1 MPPKRT
7 AETRDSVTKRART
20 AQSGKDETTDPPIAV
35 AEDTQPTGSK
45 LKGRTRGGKG
55 KSKAEATSDYPP
67 TGPKKRVRKPFAAKE
82 VTWRDI
88 PDWGDRTDVPLFRLP
103 AEVLDLCF
111 GTKLNV
117 GLQLRDYVALAG
129 VSRYFRFHFTND
141 VFREIYLKS
150 HPNYL
155 KLRPSARRS
164 PIKHSQLI
172 FTRPVNDWRQDPPLK
187 KFDNLEIYMH
197 SIPPVEKWT
206 QKDYEFVTR
215 ADRLI
220 AQARQIWADARAER
234 ASRKKEKMKRRRV
247 LRKVIVDGISRTV
260 LATVPG
266 LKHGETQGPKNE
278 LGVPILTDESGKEIE
293 LGASHAEKEKND
305 DDEESDDELDSFS
318 TLREWDWEESVHNKD
333 CELWQKIR
341 KLEDKMRMLR
351 KTYDNYDK
359 GVDFSDISSEDEVGD
374 EEKEGDKSVSKKGK
388 KKQVKR
394 KFVRDPNWVLPSEE
408 KPKKPH
414 ATLVEYDPWTGE
426 KVPHDAYPSPWRARA
441 VEAAN
446 KKFINRADAIRVFKV
461 GEAELLCLKH
471 YLVPNPLNPKT
482 PSSIYSLAAIQALA
496 LRSHGGPIGHHYHV
510 ESANERALKSLAT
523 RQANAVKRKADP
535 TYVEKEPKSKQ
546 YPQTTI
552 DPDDIGAKYGVDKDC
567 GIWHYQGTFI
577 DFVADWREHRAAK
590 AARKAQRVANGE
602 GSESSDEES
611 TPNQDELLPLPSVP
625 WNGVNEYMHPFVED
639 DDEFW

>member
-1 MPPKRT
+1 M
-7 AETRDSVTKRART
+7 
-20 AQSGKDETTDPPIAV
+20 
-35 AEDTQPTGSK
+35 
-45 LKGRTRGGKG
+45 
-55 KSKAEATSDYPP
+55 
-67 TGPKKRVRKPFAAKE
+67 
-82 VTWRDI
+82 
-88 PDWGDRTDVPLFRLP
+88 
-103 AEVLDLCF
+103 
-111 GTKLNV
+111 
-117 GLQLRDYVALAG
+117 ALAG

-141 VFREIYLKS
+141 VFRVSMKLSLMIVYMLTRLCQEIYLKS

-187 KFDNLEIYMH
+187 KFDKLEIHMH

-234 ASRKKEKMKRRRV
+234 ANRKKEKMKKRRV

-278 LGVPILTDESGKEIE
+278 LGVPILTDESGKEIG
-293 LGASHAEKEKND
+293 LDASHAEKEKKN

-318 TLREWDWEESVHNKD
+318 TVREWDWEESVHNND
-333 CELWQKIR
+333 CELWQKIH

-374 EEKEGDKSVSKKGK
+374 EEMEGDKSISKKGK
-388 KKQVKR
+388 KKQAKR
-394 KFVRDPNWVLPSEE
+394 KFVRDPNWVLPPEE
-408 KPKKPH
+408 QPKKPH
-414 ATLVEYDPWTGE
+414 ATLVEYDPLTGE

-446 KKFINRADAIRVFKV
+446 KKFINRAVS
-461 GEAELLCLKH
+461 
-471 YLVPNPLNPKT
+471 T
-482 PSSIYSLAAIQALA
+482 PSSRL
-496 LRSHGGPIGHHYHV
+496 
-510 ESANERALKSLAT
+510 E
-523 RQANAVKRKADP
+523 
-535 TYVEKEPKSKQ
+535 
-546 YPQTTI
+546 
-552 DPDDIGAKYGVDKDC
+552 
-567 GIWHYQGTFI
+567 QGQLI
-577 DFVADWREHRAAK
+577 
-590 AARKAQRVANGE
+590 
-602 GSESSDEES
+602 S
-611 TPNQDELLPLPSVP
+611 
-625 WNGVNEYMHPFVED
+625 
-639 DDEFW
+639 

>member
-7 AETRDSVTKRART
+7 AETRDSATKRART
-20 AQSGKDETTDPPIAV
+20 AQSGKDENVDPPATV
-35 AEDTQPTGSK
+35 AEDIRPIDPK
-45 LKGRTRGGKG
+45 LKGRTKGRKG
-55 KSKAEATSDYPP
+55 KSKAEATSDSPP
-67 TGPKKRVRKPFAAKE
+67 PGPKKRVRKPFAAKE
-82 VTWRDI
+82 AAWRDI

-111 GTKLNV
+111 GTKLNL

-129 VSRYFRFHFTND
+129 VSRYFRFHFTDD

-150 HPNYL
+150 HPNYM
-155 KLRPSARRS
+155 KLRPCCRS

-172 FTRPVNDWRQDPPLK
+172 FTRAVKDWRQDPPLK
-187 KFDNLEIYMH
+187 RFDLLEVHMH
-197 SIPPVEKWT
+197 SIPRREEWT

-215 ADRLI
+215 ADKII

-234 ASRKKEKMKRRRV
+234 ANRKKEKMKKRRV
-247 LRKVIVDGISRTV
+247 MRKVIVDGISRTV

-278 LGVPILTDESGKEIE
+278 LGVPIMTDESGKEIG
-293 LGASHAEKEKND
+293 LSASHAEEENDD
-305 DDEESDDELDSFS
+305 DDEESDDELNFYS
-318 TLREWDWEESVHNKD
+318 TLQEWEWEESVHNKSG
-333 CELWQKIR
+333 ELWQKIF
-341 KLEDKMRMLR
+341 KLEDKMRLLR
-351 KTYDNYDK
+351 RVYDNYDK
-359 GVDFSDISSEDEVGD
+359 GEDFSDLSSEDEAD
-374 EEKEGDKSVSKKGK
+374 EDKEGDKSTRKKGK
-388 KKQVKR
+388 KKQAAK
-394 KFVRDPNWVLPSEE
+394 KFVRDPNWVLPPE
-408 KPKKPH
+408 KEPKRPH
-414 ATLVEYDPWTGE
+414 ATLVEYDPLTGE
-426 KVPHDAYPSPWRARA
+426 RLPHDAYPSPWRARA

-446 KKFINRADAIRVFKV
+446 KKFINRADAIRVFKI

-482 PSSIYSLAAIQALA
+482 PSSIFSLAAIQALA

-523 RQANAVKRKADP
+523 RQANVAKRKADP
-535 TYVEKEPKSKQ
+535 TYVEKEPKSRQ

-577 DFVADWREHRAAK
+577 DFVADWREDRAAK
-590 AARKAQRVANGE
+590 AAREAQRVANGE
-602 GSESSDEES
+602 GPETSD
-611 TPNQDELLPLPSVP
+611 
-625 WNGVNEYMHPFVED
+625 
-639 DDEFW
+639 